1 MNKEKQIKVELSKT
15 IGNNHY
21 NGWNN
26 RTTFGYHSYNIDD
39 IHIVGQR
46 TPAKRLEQIKK
57 HIDFEGKK
65 VVDFGCNVGA
75 MLHHLPEIEIGL
87 GFDYDFNCIS
97 AARKISEI
105 LERDNLNFHVHDFD
119 KMAYQL
125 LEQRISF
132 EPDVIFVL
140 SLGSWVKSWQQL
152 YSICNDKSKQ
162 IVLELNNDT
171 EGKPQLDYF
180 TSIGRTPKLI
190 IENSNDDTTGNN
202 LRKTYLL

>member
-1 MNKEKQIKVELSKT
+1 MKEQQIKEELTKT
-15 IGNNHY
+15 VAGSHY

-87 GFDYDFNCIS
+87 GFDYDLNCIS

-132 EPDVIFVL
+132 EPDITFVL

-162 IVLELNNDT
+162 IVLELNNDI